1 MGWTGNSLETM
12 GDREGRAIVT
22 EHDKRQDDQIAANA
36 EAIRANAEAIRKQTE
51 YLHEIRNH
59 FIPEE
64 EARLKRF
71 AKYVVAPFLK
81 VIAVVAFLGG
91 VWDVFVWLIA
101 RRDVGVMADRYVAV
115 AKDVYHNENNPEV
128 AIQFLDKAIE
138 LRGDAAE
145 YRFLRAYIDGI
156 AATRLLL
163 NLDRPFLKSE
173 LDRVHKAYAEAR
185 FLQEL
190 KPDRPE
196 PYLLQAQVLL
206 ALKEPDRAETN
217 LVQALRLAPENP
229 FVHLRMAMLQITR
242 KDIPGAEK
250 SLDRALELYPKSK
263 WAWLGKGKLANDG
276 RKDPAA
282 ARACYEKALEIDP
295 RFDEALYSMGETW
308 GWGKDKDCA
317 KAREYMQKAL
327 RINPD
332 YKEACYQ
339 IGMFYGY
346 EENFPVAKVWMDKAI
361 AIDRN
366 YLTAHKWRGI
376 TNGDMKRFEDAIRD
390 FNTAIQLDP
399 MNADLYVRRAQMN
412 ESLGRLDEA
421 LHDLRFAYDLEPD
434 AFRTLV
440 HLGDVYVKAGQVPQ
454 ALNYY
459 DRAIAVNPVYDNTYA
474 HKADALAG
482 LGREADALKA
492 IEKAIEVTLFKP
504 ERFWVQ
510 KGALLERFKRPADAR
525 AAYAKAR
532 TLNPKLL
539 VAWRKELE
547 LAQAAGDT
555 AATAAARAKCLELDP
570 TGKK

>member
-1 MGWTGNSLETM
+1 MK
-12 GDREGRAIVT
+12 T
-22 EHDKRQDDQIAANA
+22 EHDKNQDDRITANA
-36 EAIRANAEAIRKQTE
+36 EAIRANAETIRRQTE
-51 YLHEIRNH
+51 YLHQIRNH
-59 FIPEE
+59 FIPDE
-64 EARLKRF
+64 EARLRRF
-71 AKYVVAPFLK
+71 AKYVITPFLK
-81 VIAVVAFLGG
+81 LIAIVAFLGG
-91 VWDVFVWLIA
+91 VWDVFVWVMA
-101 RRDVGVMADRYVAV
+101 RHDVGKMADRYVAV

-145 YRFLRAYIDGI
+145 YRFLRAYIDGM

-163 NLDRPFLKSE
+163 SLDRPFLKSE

-206 ALKEPDRAETN
+206 ALKDPERAETN
-217 LVQALRLAPENP
+217 LVQALRLAPKNH
-229 FVHLRMAMLQITR
+229 FVHLRMALLQTIR
-242 KDIPGAEK
+242 KDVSGAEK

-276 RKDPAA
+276 RKDPVA

-295 RFDEALYSMGETW
+295 RFDEALYGMGMTW
-308 GWGKDKDCA
+308 GYGKDKDCV

-339 IGMFYGY
+339 IGMFYGL
-346 EENFPVAKVWMDKAI
+346 EENYPIAKVWMDKAI
-361 AIDRN
+361 AIDKN
-366 YLTAHKWRGI
+366 YLTAYKWRGI
-376 TNGDMKRFEDAIRD
+376 TNGDLKNFKDAKQD
-390 FNTAIQLDP
+390 FNTAILLDP
-399 MNADLYVRRAQMN
+399 MNADLYVRRAQTN
-412 ESLGRLDEA
+412 ENLGDLDAA
-421 LHDLRFAYDLEPD
+421 LRDLRFAYALKPD
-434 AFRTLV
+434 AFLTLV
-440 HLGDVYVKAGQVPQ
+440 YLGDVYVKAGQVPL
-454 ALNYY
+454 ALDYY
-459 DRAIAVNPVYDNTYA
+459 DRAIAVNPAYDNTYA

-482 LGREADALKA
+482 LGREEDALKA
-492 IEKAIEVTLFKP
+492 IEKAIEVTFFKP

-525 AAYAKAR
+525 AAYTKAR

-547 LAQAAGDT
+547 LAQEAGDT
-555 AATAAARAKCLELDP
+555 AAADAARAKCLELDP
-570 TGKK
+570 IGKK

>member
-1 MGWTGNSLETM
+1 M
-12 GDREGRAIVT
+12 VT
-22 EHDKRQDDQIAANA
+22 EHDKRQDDRIAANA

-64 EARLKRF
+64 EARLRRF
-71 AKYVVAPFLK
+71 AKYIVAPFLK
-81 VIAVVAFLGG
+81 LIAVVAFLGG

-138 LRGDAAE
+138 LRGDNAE
-145 YRFLRAYIDGI
+145 FRFLRAYIDGM

-173 LDRVHKAYAEAR
+173 LDRVHRAYAEAR

-206 ALKEPDRAETN
+206 ALKEPERAETN

-229 FVHLRMAMLQITR
+229 FVHLRMAMLQITH

-263 WAWLGKGKLANDG
+263 WAWLGKGKLANDC

-295 RFDEALYSMGETW
+295 RFDEALYGMGETW
-308 GWGKDKDCA
+308 GWGRDKDCA

-361 AIDRN
+361 EIDRN
-366 YLTAHKWRGI
+366 YLTAYKWRGI
-376 TNGDMKRFEDAIRD
+376 TNGDMKKFEDAIQD

-399 MNADLYVRRAQMN
+399 MNADLYVRRAQQSEN
-412 ESLGRLDEA
+412 LGRLDDA
-421 LHDLRFAYDLEPD
+421 LRDLRFAYDLKPD
-434 AFRTLV
+434 AVRTLLY
-440 HLGDVYVKAGQVPQ
+440 LGNVYVKAGQGKQ
-454 ALNYY
+454 ALDYY
-459 DRAIAVNPVYDNTYA
+459 DRAIATQPTYDEAYA
-474 HKADALAG
+474 RKADTLAG
-482 LGREADALKA
+482 MGREADALA
-492 IEKAIEVTLFKP
+492 AVEKAIEVSTYKP
-504 ERFWVQ
+504 ERFWLK
-510 KGALLERFKRPADAR
+510 KGELLEKLKRPADAR
-525 AAYAKAR
+525 AAYVKAR

-539 VAWRKELE
+539 AAWKKEME
-547 LAQAAGDT
+547 LARAAGD
-555 AATAAARAKCLELDP
+555 AAAADAAKAKCLELDP
-570 TGKK
+570 TARP

>member
-1 MGWTGNSLETM
+1 MDG
-12 GDREGRAIVT
+12 RERHAMVT
-22 EHDKRQDDQIAANA
+22 EHDKTQDDRIAANA
-36 EAIRANAEAIRKQTE
+36 EAIRSNAEAIRKQTE

-71 AKYVVAPFLK
+71 AKYVIAPFLK
-81 VIAVVAFLGG
+81 LIAVVAFLGG

-138 LRGDAAE
+138 LRGDDAE
-145 YRFLRAYIDGI
+145 YRFLRAYIDGM

-173 LDRVHKAYAEAR
+173 LDRVHRAYAEAR

-206 ALKEPDRAETN
+206 ALKEPERAEMN

-229 FVHLRMAMLQITR
+229 FVHLRMAMLQIDR
-242 KDIPGAEK
+242 HDIAGAEK
-250 SLDRALELYPKSK
+250 SLDRALELNPSSK
-263 WAWLGKGKLANDG
+263 WAWLGKGKLANNC
-276 RKDPAA
+276 RKDPVA

-295 RFDEALYSMGETW
+295 RFDVALYSMGETW
-308 GWGKDKDCA
+308 GYGKDKDCV

-339 IGMFYGY
+339 IGMFYGF

-361 AIDRN
+361 AIDKN
-366 YLTAHKWRGI
+366 YLTAYKWRGI
-376 TNGDMKRFEDAIRD
+376 TNGDMKKFEDAIRD

-412 ESLGRLDEA
+412 ENLGHLDEA
-421 LHDLRFAYDLEPD
+421 LRDLRFAYDLEPD

-459 DRAIAVNPVYDNTYA
+459 DRAIAVNPAYADTYA
-474 HKADALAG
+474 HKSDALAG
-482 LGREADALKA
+482 LGRESEALKA
-492 IEKAIEVTLFKP
+492 IEKAIETTSFKP

-510 KGALLERFKRPADAR
+510 KGALLEKLKRPADAR
-525 AAYAKAR
+525 AAYVKAR
-532 TLNPKLL
+532 TLSPKLL
-539 VAWRKELE
+539 AAWRKEME

-555 AATAAARAKCLELDP
+555 AAADAARAKCLELDP
-570 TGKK
+570 MGKK